1 MMADRHHATTL
12 SSHTHWDKSRRLVL
26 HSYAELKKVFL
37 PREFQ
42 LKTNRELKL
51 EVKITREDPNLM
63 FALLGFVILSGF
75 CALATWYT
83 KKIIIKLS
91 SQFHVDQSSA
101 ILGLDLVHVSK
112 DNAGL

>member
-1 MMADRHHATTL
+1 M
-12 SSHTHWDKSRRLVL
+12 
-26 HSYAELKKVFL
+26 FL
-37 PREFQ
+37 PVEFQ
-42 LKTNRELKL
+42 IKTNRELKL
-51 EVKITREDPNLM
+51 EVKITREDPNLIL
-63 FALLGFVILSGF
+63 ALLGFVRLSGF

-112 DNAGL
+112 NNAGL